1 MIFGGTGAAAIV
13 IDKFCVSE
21 SDKES
26 VTCTVKFE
34 VPCDVGLPEITPVVG
49 LRDRFDGNDPEVTP
63 HTREPV
69 PPVACM
75 VWL

>member
-1 MIFGGTGAAAIV
+1 MVGGTGTAAIV

-26 VTCTVKFE
+26 VTSTVKAE
-34 VPCDVGLPEITPVVG
+34 VPGDVGLPEITPVVG
-49 LRDRFDGNDPEVTP
+49 ARLRFDGNDPEVTLQ
-63 HTREPV
+63 TRVPV
-69 PPVACM
+69 PPEACR